1 MKNLTFTIMLVL
13 LIPII
18 SKAQTNLFPSTGSAG
33 IGTTTPNASS
43 IIDMQSTSQGMLAP
57 RMTKVQRD
65 AIVAPITGLL
75 IFQTNSTPGFY
86 YYSGAAWTAISS
98 KGATT
103 SLSNLVTTS
112 INQNLNPNTD
122 NSLDLGSPTLRW
134 NELYVNSLKFMDG
147 TTQTTAGGGGGGTYT
162 AGSGIDI
169 TGTVVSNT
177 GDINAAD
184 DLTTSS
190 SAAGDIT
197 GLFSNLQIGSAT
209 VGSTE
214 ITDGSVSSTD
224 ILNAT
229 IAAADLGSMG
239 AISGQIMQWNGTSWV
254 ATTPAAGVETD
265 PQVGTIITDRV
276 PRWDGTALG
285 NSGIT
290 DNGDNMAVGWDV
302 TDANASGVFYNAEG
316 IFAEEVIALKGVDHV
331 VSAGG
336 VSTVHA
342 FANIGY
348 NTGALFFL
356 DAPVSHV
363 GVWANIPSTSTN
375 SGAAVYAQNFA
386 TGTSNYGL
394 VSRAVGAGTTNFGL
408 FAKASGATNNYAI
421 IVPSDGGN
429 VGIGTELPNVRMHVN
444 GLTGEDAFR
453 VQVAGSTKLL
463 VQSGGGVS
471 VGALT
476 TAPVNGLYVSG
487 DVRIG
492 SATAAT
498 GYKVSID
505 GKVMCEELKVQL
517 SPWPDYVFA
526 NEYQLKSLDEV
537 ESFIKTNNHLPN
549 IPAASVIESEGLNVG
564 EMQGLMMEKIEELTL
579 YIIEMNKNNK
589 ELQSRIELLESK

>member
-526 NEYQLKSLDEV
+526 NEYQLTSLDEV

-579 YIIEMNKNNK
+579 YIIEMNKTNK